1 VTSAGES
8 AAGSAPIRGESLD
21 GSCSAPSSGSGG
33 HERGW
38 RERGVAQVS
47 QLVRVIREA
56 DDAVVED
63 AVLRLSRTHR
73 LLAPL
78 ALVVGAF
85 AMLFDGL
92 KLLVSNWRLTG
103 VQVLPAIW
111 ITLAM
116 TDLKAHALQGKSFT
130 IITGPLLVGAMVL
143 ITAITAASFF
153 LNAIFAFA
161 ITAPGPPDTRHG
173 RALAWAHRRV
183 VLGWGAGIG
192 VLLAFATVVVDRW
205 GTRWFTLCLSIVV
218 GVMMLTYVAVPS
230 RLIGVPKSTLSRRD
244 RLAASAVGGVIG
256 AVVCTPPYLLERIG
270 LLMLG
275 SSLLTIPGVIL
286 VLVGVTLN
294 AAATTS
300 VKSVKLSA
308 KFVAAR
314 KPDSA
319 D

>member
-1 VTSAGES
+1 VSR
-8 AAGSAPIRGESLD
+8 AASP
-21 GSCSAPSSGSGG
+21 SGSGG
-33 HERGW
+33 DDRGW
-38 RERGVAQVS
+38 RERGVAQVGH
-47 QLVRVIREA
+47 LVRVIRDA
-56 DDAVVED
+56 DDATVDD
-63 AVLRLSRTHR
+63 AVLRFSRAHR
-73 LLAPL
+73 WLAPL
-78 ALVVGAF
+78 ALVASAF
-85 AMLFDGL
+85 TMLFDGL
-92 KLLVSNWRLTG
+92 KLLVSNWRLTV

-116 TDLKAHALQGKSFT
+116 TDLKAHTFHGTSFT
-130 IITGPLLVGAMVL
+130 IITGPLLVGVMVL
-143 ITAITAASFF
+143 ITAITAASYF
-153 LNAIFAFA
+153 LNAVFAFA
-161 ITAPGPPDTRHG
+161 ITTPGTPDTRHG
-173 RALAWAHRRV
+173 RSLAWAHRRV
-183 VLGWGAGIG
+183 VLGWGAAVG

-218 GVMMLTYVAVPS
+218 GVMMVTYVAVPS

-286 VLVGVTLN
+286 ILVGLALD

-308 KFVAAR
+308 KLVAAR
-314 KPDSA
+314 TPDDA